1 MKTLENLISFL
12 RSPYKANVYEDI
24 KLKDFILLLIL
35 AIGFVVP
42 YALLLEWSGIDQ
54 FDHKIKEL
62 LDNNKWLVAISA
74 IFFAPLLEEPVYR
87 LHLDLKKSHI
97 AWSLGLSLLLISEV
111 WHPLVLFWV
120 YLVYLIIMVNLN
132 KEVSLKFVVYFSSG
146 MFALIHMTNFTDFNY
161 GRYYYLVPVLVLAQ
175 FFIGLLASYIR
186 LNHGMKWAIVFHG
199 VYNAVV
205 IIPAVYFYEPI

>member
-12 RSPYKANVYEDI
+12 KSPYKANVYDDI
-24 KLKDFILLLIL
+24 KAKDFILLLIL
-35 AIGFVVP
+35 TIAVVVP
-42 YALLLEWSGIDQ
+42 FALLLEWSGMDQ
-54 FDHKIKEL
+54 FDHKLTAL
-62 LDNNKWLVAISA
+62 LEKNKWLVAVLS
-74 IFFAPLLEEPVYR
+74 IFLAPLLEEPVYR
-87 LHLDLKKSHI
+87 LHLDLKKSHL

-111 WHPLVLFWV
+111 WYPLVLFWV
-120 YLVYLIIMVNLN
+120 YLVYLIVMINLN
-132 KEVSLKFVVYFSSG
+132 KEVNIRFVVYFSSA
-146 MFALIHMTNFTDFNY
+146 MFALIHIANFTDFNY

-175 FFIGLLASYIR
+175 FLVGLIASYIR